1 MPSRVRS
8 GTRRSRS
15 FKDIAVRG
23 SEPYSPALFGGL
35 VASLSR
41 EERLLLCLRYADG
54 LQDDEIAVLTRMAVC
69 EVQQAIDRVVA
80 RARQLVTLAAD
91 PA

>member
-1 MPSRVRS
+1 MPSRARS

-15 FKDIAVRG
+15 FSDINANG
-23 SEPYSPALFGGL
+23 SEHYSPALLGGL

-69 EVQQAIDRVVA
+69 EVRQAMERVVA